1 MDHGRAIRDDDVM
14 STNGEK
20 DRERE
25 RAGVM
30 GLSWRESVIVGGLAL
45 SLPTM
50 LFGPPVFGYVLDQ
63 WLGTT
68 WLVWV
73 FAGIGLLGTAIDVY
87 MILKRAK
94 LLS

>member
-1 MDHGRAIRDDDVM
+1 MTRGDDD
-14 STNGEK
+14 K
-20 DRERE
+20 ARREGI
-25 RAGVM
+25 A
-30 GLSWRESVIVGGLAL
+30 GLSWRESVIIGGLAL

-50 LFGPPVFGYVLDQ
+50 LFGPPVFGWMLDQ

-73 FAGIGLLGTAIDVY
+73 FAIIGLLGTAIDVF
-87 MILKRAK
+87 MILKRAR